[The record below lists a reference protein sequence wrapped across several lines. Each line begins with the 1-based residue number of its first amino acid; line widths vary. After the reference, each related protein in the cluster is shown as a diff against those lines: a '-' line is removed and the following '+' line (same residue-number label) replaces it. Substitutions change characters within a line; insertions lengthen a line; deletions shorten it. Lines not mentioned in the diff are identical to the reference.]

1 MTRTTLT
8 VILGA
13 LCAATIGGAARA
25 DSEWAS
31 RSELG
36 YALARGNTD
45 SDNGNLKFG
54 IAHLYNHWIEAFGVD
69 GLYGKTNGIGTAQR
83 LDGHLQVDYKFTDSA
98 FWFGKLEY
106 QDDRYSGFQYQASAA
121 TGLGRIFLQSDT
133 DKLTAQLGIGVRR
146 LRPEQVI
153 RDDTGAVLDRIPGE
167 SSEDTVAAGAVTCE
181 HDFNTSTKLLE
192 SLSVESGRANTLV
205 KNNLGIQVK
214 MSTSLALAI
223 SYSYIRNSSPPPTTV
238 LSKTDQ
244 LTTVNLVYE
253 IKNDKVPAMP
263 VALLDHQ
270 LNSAN

>member
-1 MTRTTLT
+1 MRTSLKI
-8 VILGA
+8 ILGA
-13 LCAATIGGAARA
+13 VCAATLSAAARA
-25 DSEWAS
+25 DQSEWAS

-45 SDNGNLKFG
+45 SDNGNLKFD
-54 IAHLYNHWIEAFGVD
+54 IAHLYNHWIESFGLD

-83 LDGHLQVDYKFTDSA
+83 LDGHVQVDYKFTDKM

-133 DKLTAQLGIGVRR
+133 DKLTAQLGVGIRR
-146 LRPEQVI
+146 LRPEELI
-153 RDDTGAVLDRIPGE
+153 RDTTGAVIERIPGE
-167 SSEDTVAAGAVTCE
+167 SAEDGVAAAAVTYE

-192 SLSVESGRANTLV
+192 SMSVESGKSNTLL

-214 MSTSLALAI
+214 MSTTLSLAVA
-223 SYSYIRNSSPPPTTV
+223 YSYIRNSSPPPTV

-270 LNSAN
+270 LNAVD